1 MYKVCE
7 IMMKQYIGN
16 ILLINKLDK
25 FREKTKDRTVRSEIK
40 NITREAILVTKVGA
54 ASIHSMNNARR
65 TLIRDNLNETYRGL
79 CNPLEEEGKELF
91 GENLGDKIIEMS
103 DASRIARQIV
113 DSPRYK
119 DRNNNYKKG
128 QPEYHKRR
136 YIASQNSD
144 KPQTEKLETDLI
156 AKSCFQTKAS
166 AETARGRARTAVP
179 TSEGARKTGSP
190 RPTRRTN
197 LGRYNQSGLGKF

>member
-1 MYKVCE
+1 MNAAIWAKLKGSAKTVDLKMYKVCE
-7 IMMKQYIGN
+7 ILMKQYIGN

-54 ASIHSMNNARR
+54 ASIYSMNNARR

-79 CNPLEEEGKELF
+79 CNPPEEEGKELF
-91 GENLGDKIIEMS
+91 GENLGDKIKEMS

-144 KPQTEKLETDLI
+144 KPQLEKLETDLI
-156 AKSCFQTKAS
+156 AKSVSRQKLPPRS
-166 AETARGRARTAVP
+166 REVGREQP
-179 TSEGARKTGSP
+179 SP
-190 RPTRRTN
+190 
-197 LGRYNQSGLGKF
+197 LQKG